1 MDHKDLAD
9 IGQRSEDKVN
19 NNGTSALPTQGV
31 PGPGLPGI
39 LGGLPG
45 LLAQSTEGGD
55 GQLASVYSLITN
67 IQAMIKVAVENAKKE
82 ERSLITEKGKY
93 FDFYFKFE
101 IWNLTLKWK
110 QFQITE
116 NSTNC
121 FDFVGIHELLCLK
134 ILQR

>member
-67 IQAMIKVAVENAKKE
+67 IEAMIKVAVENAKKE

-93 FDFYFKFE
+93 FDFYFMFKDSSKINYLYKFIKICNE
-101 IWNLTLKWK
+101 IK
-110 QFQITE
+110 F
-116 NSTNC
+116 C
-121 FDFVGIHELLCLK
+121 FTI
-134 ILQR
+134 

>member
-1 MDHKDLAD
+1 MQRIHYSFSADDDVYVSDNDDDLASNEEQPPKPRMDHKDLAD

-101 IWNLTLKWK
+101 I
-110 QFQITE
+110 
-116 NSTNC
+116 
-121 FDFVGIHELLCLK
+121 
-134 ILQR
+134 

>member
-1 MDHKDLAD
+1 MDHKDLSD

-19 NNGTSALPTQGV
+19 NNGTSALPTQGSM
-31 PGPGLPGI
+31 PGPGLPGL

-93 FDFYFKFE
+93 FDLYFKFE
-101 IWNLTLKWK
+101 I
-110 QFQITE
+110 
-116 NSTNC
+116 
-121 FDFVGIHELLCLK
+121 
-134 ILQR
+134 

>member
-93 FDFYFKFE
+93 FDFYFMFKDSSKINYLYKFIKICNE
-101 IWNLTLKWK
+101 IK
-110 QFQITE
+110 F
-116 NSTNC
+116 C
-121 FDFVGIHELLCLK
+121 FTI
-134 ILQR
+134 